1 MSDLQC
7 AATLLLASP
16 AEQETSR
23 PAGETLTERS
33 VALAGSLASARV
45 AAVYCSGAA
54 EAVQTAGIVAARLGL
69 PAVAQVGLLEP
80 AEGVSEADTSQR
92 SGRQLQ
98 ELADMHRGET
108 VLVVG
113 HTEPISAAVRG
124 VCGAAGDPSRRL
136 ARGETV
142 ALLGDADGWR
152 VTPAAGSP
160 TGTPIQGGESS

>member
-16 AEQETSR
+16 EEQEAVRST
-23 PAGETLTERS
+23 GEALTERS

-80 AEGVSEADTSQR
+80 TEGVSEADTSQR
-92 SGRQLQ
+92 SDRQLQ
-98 ELADMHRGET
+98 ELADVHRGET

-113 HTEPISAAVRG
+113 DTKTISTAVRG
-124 VCGAAGDPSRRL
+124 LFGSAGDPSRRL
-136 ARGETV
+136 AQGETV

-152 VTPAAGSP
+152 LAPAPGSATLTP
-160 TGTPIQGGESS
+160 TRRGERS